1 MKFFLR
7 FLAIALLIFL
17 GAGQA
22 LAADE
27 VLIGDDTE
35 NGGYGGPVVKFSQ
48 IHGETAVFWGAYGG
62 WLINHTFLI
71 GGGAFG
77 LTSEIAAPFTSEK
90 LYYDLGYAG
99 LVLEYINNSHKLVH
113 YTVGALIGIG
123 TVGYDSQDSKRVY
136 ADDTIFVLE
145 PGIGLELNI
154 TTSFRANLGLSYLHI
169 DGVKLEGTKAEDL
182 SGATVSLSFKFGA
195 F

>member
-1 MKFFLR
+1 M
-7 FLAIALLIFL
+7 
-17 GAGQA
+17 
-22 LAADE
+22 
-27 VLIGDDTE
+27 LIGDDTE
-35 NGGYGGPVVKFSQ
+35 NGGYGGPVIKFSE
-48 IHGETAVFWGAYGG
+48 IHGETAVLWGGYGG

-77 LTSEIAAPFTSEK
+77 LTSEIAVPITSEK

-123 TVGYDSQDSKRVY
+123 SVGYDSEISKQDYS
-136 ADDTIFVLE
+136 DDTIFVLE
-145 PGIGLELNI
+145 PGIGLELNVSS
-154 TTSFRANLGLSYLHI
+154 SFRIVLGVSYLYV
-169 DGVKLEGTKAEDL
+169 DGVKLEGTRAKDL
-182 SGATVSLSFKFGA
+182 SGATANLSFKFGE